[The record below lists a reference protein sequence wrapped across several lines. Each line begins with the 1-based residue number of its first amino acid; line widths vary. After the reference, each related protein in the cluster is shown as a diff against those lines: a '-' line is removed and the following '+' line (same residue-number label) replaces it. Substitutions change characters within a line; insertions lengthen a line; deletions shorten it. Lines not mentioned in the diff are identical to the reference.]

1 MNPNEIAEDEDPGKP
16 LYTKQGFQ
24 LHRVLAGELVF
35 DENKQR
41 AVLLKKPRCSGNE
54 GTYKLLLAQHTAN
67 TTRVAWVTL
76 RVFHSIHYDETSL
89 LRLACQGVVDDIDD
103 TYIASEAREIGD
115 GDLRL
120 DSRFYCCRTLTSEDE
135 LCHVHEAYP
144 SFIVDYA
151 ERSRL
156 LLHRILN

>member
-54 GTYKLLLAQHTAN
+54 GTYKLLLAQHTHSQHNEGCVGYFAC
-67 TTRVAWVTL
+67 VSQYTL
-76 RVFHSIHYDETSL
+76 
-89 LRLACQGVVDDIDD
+89 
-103 TYIASEAREIGD
+103 
-115 GDLRL
+115 
-120 DSRFYCCRTLTSEDE
+120 
-135 LCHVHEAYP
+135 
-144 SFIVDYA
+144 
-151 ERSRL
+151 
-156 LLHRILN
+156 